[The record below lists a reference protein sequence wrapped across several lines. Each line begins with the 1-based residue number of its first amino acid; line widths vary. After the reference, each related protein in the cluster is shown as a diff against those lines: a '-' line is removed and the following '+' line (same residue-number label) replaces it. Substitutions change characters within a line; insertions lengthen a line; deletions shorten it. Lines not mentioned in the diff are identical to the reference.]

1 MTRKVR
7 PHTSDEFQGFA
18 DLHLLSHVR
27 DFVIIRD
34 SINRRD
40 LELAET
46 KPADENTADR
56 NYNRQ

>member
-1 MTRKVR
+1 MARKVR
-7 PHTSDEFQGFA
+7 PHASDEFQDFA
-18 DLHLLSHVR
+18 DLHLLGHVR

-56 NYNRQ
+56 N

>member
-1 MTRKVR
+1 MARKVR
-7 PHTSDEFQGFA
+7 PHASDELQGFL

-56 NYNRQ
+56 N